1 MKRTVDIIAVLMLV
15 VYGTLTLVI
24 VPMHHHAMQY
34 VDIPQYHTATHHQSV
49 DCGICTFAA
58 TTVLV
63 ETPAFHTLLDRSEI
77 STLMTGTN
85 EAIPSH
91 ADQSFSRR
99 GPPSFSV

>member
-15 VYGTLTLVI
+15 VYGTLTLVA

-34 VDIPQYHTATHHQSV
+34 VDAPQFHSSTNHQSV

-58 TTVLV
+58 TTVLI
-63 ETPAFHTLLDRSEI
+63 ETPTFHTLLDRCEI
-77 STLMTGTN
+77 SPLIADMCEG
-85 EAIPSH
+85 IPSH
-91 ADQSFSRR
+91 ADQAFSRR